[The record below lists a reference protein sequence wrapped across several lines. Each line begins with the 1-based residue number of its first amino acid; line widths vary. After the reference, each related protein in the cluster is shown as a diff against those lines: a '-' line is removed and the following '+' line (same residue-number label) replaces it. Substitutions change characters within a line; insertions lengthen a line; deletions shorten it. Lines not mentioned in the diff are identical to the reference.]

1 MTMLINRFKTVVIL
15 AAAFFT
21 MLATSGTRAQTQVP
35 PITKTVINY
44 LDQATGQTADD
55 IVTYALAHNDELEAL
70 RREVEA
76 SEALVRQARL
86 RANPS
91 LEIGGAKN
99 PVTPSKSLMVKGSLP
114 LELFGRRPARVKV
127 AEEELAVRRQVL
139 ADRERMLAA
148 EVRAKFGETLAL
160 ALKLQF
166 ADETVT
172 AATENYNLVV
182 SRVGEG
188 RTAPLEQNMVLVELN
203 RIRAIRETSEGKV
216 EISMLELRNM
226 IGMRPEEPLRL
237 RGDFMNLLDPL
248 APQEIAVDQA
258 LGQRPDLQ
266 MSRAIEDL
274 SQARIDQARSQGK
287 LDASVNAGYQRMR
300 QGFPQSGFNDLGQVV
315 PIGEIAN
322 VFTVGVMLE
331 LPLFN
336 RNQGTIEAAV
346 LEKTAAQNRTAF
358 GELTV
363 RREVAV
369 AYTRYKS
376 AARAMEIYRIGVE
389 KQAETNLEVVRQTYE
404 LGARTLLDFI
414 AEQRRYI
421 EIKDGFIDTQL
432 DTYLARV
439 EILRA
444 TNAPELKKK

>member
-1 MTMLINRFKTVVIL
+1 MLINRFKTVVIL
-15 AAAFFT
+15 TAAFFT
-21 MLATSGTRAQTQVP
+21 MLTISGTRAQTLVP
-35 PITKTVINY
+35 QITKTVINY

-70 RREVEA
+70 QREVEA

-99 PVTPSKSLMVKGSLP
+99 PVTPSKSVMVKGSLP

-203 RIRAIRETSEGKV
+203 RIRAIRETSEGRV

-226 IGMRPEEPLRL
+226 IGMRPEEPMRL
-237 RGDFMNLLDPL
+237 RGEFMNLLDPL

>member
-1 MTMLINRFKTVVIL
+1 MLINRFKTVVIL

-70 RREVEA
+70 RREVEG

-99 PVTPSKSLMVKGSLP
+99 PVTPSRSLMVKGSLP

-258 LGQRPDLQ
+258 LSQRPDLQ

-300 QGFPQSGFNDLGQVV
+300 QGFPQSGFNDLGQIV
-315 PIGEIAN
+315 PIGEVAN
-322 VFTVGVMLE
+322 VFSVGVMLE

-363 RREVAV
+363 QREVAV

-389 KQAETNLEVVRQTYE
+389 LQAEKNLEVVRQTYE

>member
-1 MTMLINRFKTVVIL
+1 MLINRFKTVVIL